1 MRWLLMLA
9 LAFPLF
15 SQADNTNSV
24 NTIDYEVAF
33 NKLKGAYSQCQSH
46 VENRDEKIMALEQ
59 QINNFTQQQ
68 TALDSIIVDLKDA
81 SKKAELIIKK
91 QQTIITLSNEIESK
105 YQHNT
110 QLCSQSMDELVSK
123 VKELNAL
130 YNQAFKECLKP
141 WYARWQTWAGFIA
154 GLAIGIPI

>member
-1 MRWLLMLA
+1 MRWLLLLA

-15 SQADNTNSV
+15 SQADNSDN
-24 NTIDYEVAF
+24 IDYEVAF
-33 NKLKGAYSQCQSH
+33 NKLKGAYTQCQTH
-46 VENRDEKIMALEQ
+46 VDLRDEKIMALEQ

-68 TALDSIIVDLKDA
+68 TTLDGIITDLKDA
-81 SKKAELIIKK
+81 SKKAELLIEK
-91 QQTIITLSNEIESK
+91 QKTIISLSNAIETK
-105 YQHNT
+105 YQQNT
-110 QLCSQSMDELVSK
+110 QLCSQSMDELVAK

>member
-1 MRWLLMLA
+1 MRWLLILA
-9 LAFPLF
+9 LTFPLF
-15 SQADNTNSV
+15 SQADNAN
-24 NTIDYEVAF
+24 NIDYEVAF
-33 NKLKGAYSQCQSH
+33 NKLKGAYTQCQTH
-46 VENRDEKIMALEQ
+46 IENRDDKIKALEQ

-68 TALDSIIVDLKDA
+68 TALDSIIADLKDA
-81 SKKAELIIKK
+81 SKRAELLIKK
-91 QQTIITLSNEIESK
+91 QQTIITLSNEIEKK

-154 GLAIGIPI
+154 GLAIGIPL